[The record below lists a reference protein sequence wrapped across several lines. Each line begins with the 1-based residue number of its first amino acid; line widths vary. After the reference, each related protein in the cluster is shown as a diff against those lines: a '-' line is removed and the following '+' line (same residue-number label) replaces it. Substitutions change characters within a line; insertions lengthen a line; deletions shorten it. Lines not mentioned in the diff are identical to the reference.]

1 MSGQQVYASSGG
13 AVGLNNGSDIDIY
26 GKDGSRFT
34 GSEAIAFVR
43 NQVAVN
49 DEASVYAEATKTG
62 ISAKALDEL
71 MGWAAGTSND
81 WAKANKLPQFAIG
94 TNYVP
99 RDMVAQIHEGEAIV
113 PKAFNP
119 WANGSTG
126 GDNTALIAE
135 LRALR
140 AEVAELRNAAEVTA
154 GATGATADV
163 LVRVT
168 QNGNGMVTAAAPI

>member
-1 MSGQQVYASSGG
+1 M
-13 AVGLNNGSDIDIY
+13 IY
-26 GKDGSRFT
+26 GGTAGVGYEGIRDQSLIDSLDKLSPVYHSFDGT
-34 GSEAIAFVR
+34 GDLAGLAAAF
-43 NQVAVN
+43 
-49 DEASVYAEATKTG
+49 K
-62 ISAKALDEL
+62 
-71 MGWAAGTSND
+71 AAGGTIADLSILSGNWESD
-81 WAKANKLPQFAIG
+81 WRKAFEGVGIPAFAVG

-119 WANGSTG
+119 WAGGSMG
-126 GDNTALIAE
+126 NDNTALIAE

-140 AEVAELRNAAEVTA
+140 AEVAELRNAAEETA